1 MMMMI
6 APRHLDHSGC
16 QRSALGRDTSAVKTD
31 FADGLEPDGLK
42 RYRGGSNGR
51 DNTKRGCVTSEE
63 MERRRRRR
71 ERNKVAAAKCRNKKK
86 ERTEFLLQESEILEV
101 QNSRLKSLIEKLR
114 GERRRL
120 ELALSQHRGACRAH
134 GDADESEQRLVL
146 TQLTEQR
153 GP

>member
-1 MMMMI
+1 
-6 APRHLDHSGC
+6 
-16 QRSALGRDTSAVKTD
+16 
-31 FADGLEPDGLK
+31 
-42 RYRGGSNGR
+42 
-51 DNTKRGCVTSEE
+51 

>member
-1 MMMMI
+1 MMMFV
-6 APRHLDHSGC
+6 PRHLDHSGC
-16 QRSALGRDTSAVKTD
+16 QRSTLGRDTSAS
-31 FADGLEPDGLK
+31 AA
-42 RYRGGSNGR
+42 
-51 DNTKRGCVTSEE
+51 EE

-86 ERTEFLLQESEILEV
+86 ERTESLLQESEILEV
-101 QNSRLKSLIEKLR
+101 QNSRLKALIEKLR

-146 TQLTEQR
+146 TQLAEQR

>member
-16 QRSALGRDTSAVKTD
+16 QRSALGRDTSAS
-31 FADGLEPDGLK
+31 AA
-42 RYRGGSNGR
+42 
-51 DNTKRGCVTSEE
+51 EE

>member
-16 QRSALGRDTSAVKTD
+16 QRSAPGRDASAS
-31 FADGLEPDGLK
+31 AA
-42 RYRGGSNGR
+42 
-51 DNTKRGCVTSEE
+51 EE
-63 MERRRRRR
+63 TERRRRRR

-114 GERRRL
+114 GERQRL
-120 ELALSQHRGACRAH
+120 ELALSQHRSACRAH
-134 GDADESEQRLVL
+134 GDADESEQQLL
-146 TQLTEQR
+146 LMQLTEQR